1 MIPLPLVFYQFIF
14 KMLNDFIQYFSK
26 LNVPK
31 AAQNWLEVFPI
42 YHCVRLASGVKW
54 EGGGVCGGIGLWAI

>member
-1 MIPLPLVFYQFIF
+1 
-14 KMLNDFIQYFSK
+14 MLNDFIQYFSK